1 MTHDTSH
8 ELAGQTVTVI
18 TAQALHGQAD
28 TSVQYRVEDW
38 WDRVSGGSWMDAVG
52 NPACLAFAVRSA
64 VCDLPTDDEVLY
76 GKTPDGLG
84 HLVHVSEVQ
93 AAADGAVAS

>member
-1 MTHDTSH
+1 MRHDTAH

-18 TAQALHGQAD
+18 TAQALFFQPDSTVQA
-28 TSVQYRVEDW
+28 RVEDW
-38 WDRVSGGSWMDAVG
+38 WDRVSGGSWMDATG
-52 NPACLAFAVRSA
+52 NPACLDFAVRSA

-76 GKTPDGLG
+76 VKTNDGRG

-93 AAADGAVAS
+93 AAADGAVA